1 MYQLIKSTVNYSSMG
16 MQDELFEN
24 EIEDASTVED
34 QDAIDDDKLGRSAA
48 LISICTIISRITGF
62 ARTWSMAWALGATFL
77 SSSYQVANNLPNML
91 YELVMGGMLTTAF
104 LPVYMSLKKNAGK
117 EKSEEY
123 ASNLMSL
130 VVLALGV
137 LAVLCIVFPSIVIY
151 TQSFYSDQQTMG
163 TATLL
168 FQFFAIQI
176 VFYGASSIL
185 SGILNSNRDYIWGA
199 IAPVFNNLIVIASF
213 VVYIIVSPAN
223 PDAAIYIIAIGSP
236 LGVFVQ
242 MAIQIPGLKRNGI
255 KLKPHI
261 SLKDPALRET
271 ASIGLPALFI
281 TLCGFITVSV
291 SNAASYSFADNGPSV
306 IAYSRLW
313 FTFPYSFL
321 AIPVATAM
329 FTELSDMQAS
339 GNTKGVVS
347 GIIKGSSQIGFLM
360 VPFAMF
366 LIIYSEPLVTL
377 YHIGAFTSE
386 GIIQIAM
393 YLAVMALA
401 LPFYGMNTYLQM
413 AFSSIRKMKAFSVMT
428 LLGSVLQVGIV
439 ALAVALQDAG
449 FGTNINWVAAGTIGA
464 YLLGDIASYIYLRR
478 LYHADGFKIS
488 PIAKSLLH
496 AFLLGLLGCI
506 IGLGVF
512 NLLQLMFGEMG
523 FSLVRALIYVLVS
536 GIFSIIATFA
546 PAIQLKLPEAS
557 FAINIW
563 NKIYS
568 KFRK

>member
-1 MYQLIKSTVNYSSMG
+1 MDSQN
-16 MQDELFEN
+16 ELFEN
-24 EIEDASTVED
+24 EIEELPAVQTLSDV
-34 QDAIDDDKLGRSAA
+34 DDEQLGHSAA

-104 LPVYMSLKKNAGK
+104 LPVYMSLKKKVGK
-117 EKSEEY
+117 EKSDEY
-123 ASNLMSL
+123 ASNLLTL
-130 VVLALGV
+130 VVVALGV
-137 LAVLCIVFPSIVIY
+137 LAILCMIFPQVVIY

-176 VFYGASSIL
+176 VFYGASSII

-213 VVYIIVSPAN
+213 IVYIFIAPAN
-223 PDAAIYIIAIGSP
+223 QEAAIYVIAIGSP

-255 KLKPHI
+255 KLKFRI

-271 ASIGLPALFI
+271 AAIGLPALFI
-281 TLCGFITVSV
+281 TICGFITVSV

-329 FTELSDMQAS
+329 FTELSDMQAE
-339 GNTKGVVS
+339 GNVSGVVA

-360 VPFAMF
+360 VPFALF
-366 LIIYSEPLVTL
+366 LIIYSQPLVTL
-377 YHIGAFTSE
+377 YHVGAFTSD
-386 GIIQIAM
+386 GITQIAM
-393 YLAVMALA
+393 YLAVMAIA

-413 AFSSIRKMKAFSVMT
+413 AFSSIRKMKAFSIVT
-428 LLGSVLQVGIV
+428 LMGSALQVAIV
-439 ALAVALQDAG
+439 AIAVAINNIGGPA
-449 FGTNINWVAAGTIGA
+449 NINWVAAGTIGA
-464 YLLGDIASYIYLRR
+464 YLLGDVASYIYLQR
-478 LYHADGFKIS
+478 LFRENGFHVL

-496 AFLLGLLGCI
+496 ALLLGLLGCI
-506 IGLGVF
+506 AGLIVF
-512 NLLQLMFGEMG
+512 NLLQFAFGEMG
-523 FSLVRALIYVLVS
+523 SSLLRALIYVVISGVISVLV
-536 GIFSIIATFA
+536 TFA
-546 PAIQLKLPEAS
+546 PAIKMQLPEAS
-557 FAINIW
+557 FVISIW
-563 NKIYS
+563 SKLLAKIH
-568 KFRK
+568 R

>member
-1 MYQLIKSTVNYSSMG
+1 MNTEN
-16 MQDELFEN
+16 ELFEN
-24 EIEDASTVED
+24 EIEELYDAKALDSINDE
-34 QDAIDDDKLGRSAA
+34 QLGHSAA
-48 LISICTIISRITGF
+48 LISICTIVSRITGF

-104 LPVYMSLKKNAGK
+104 LPVYMSLKKKLGK

-123 ASNLMSL
+123 ASNLLTL
-130 VVLALGV
+130 VIVALGI
-137 LAVLCIVFPSIVIY
+137 LAALCMVFPQAVIY

-176 VFYGASSIL
+176 IFYGASSII

-199 IAPVFNNLIVIASF
+199 IAPVFNNVIVIVAF
-213 VVYIIVSPAN
+213 VVYIVVAPYN
-223 PDAAIYIIAIGSP
+223 QEMAIYVIAVGSP
-236 LGVFVQ
+236 LGVFIQ
-242 MAIQIPGLKRNGI
+242 MAIQIPGLRRNGI
-255 KLKPHI
+255 RLRPHL

-271 ASIGLPALFI
+271 AAIGLPALFI
-281 TLCGFITVSV
+281 TICGFITVSV

-339 GNTKGVVS
+339 NNTAGVVQ

-366 LIIYSEPLVTL
+366 LIIFAQPLVTL

-386 GIIQIAM
+386 GILQIAM
-393 YLAVMALA
+393 YLAVMAVA
-401 LPFYGMNTYLQM
+401 LPFYGINTFLQM
-413 AFSSIRKMKAFSVMT
+413 SFSSIRKMMACSVMT
-428 LLGSVLQVGIV
+428 LLGSALQVAII
-439 ALAVALQDAG
+439 AIAVAIHDSG
-449 FGTNINWVAAGTIGA
+449 GPSDINWVAAGTIGA
-464 YLLGDIASYIYLRR
+464 YLLSDIASFIYLRR
-478 LYHADGFKIS
+478 LYRNDGFRIS
-488 PIAKSLLH
+488 PIAKSMLH
-496 AFLLGLLGCI
+496 AFLLGLLGCVV
-506 IGLGVF
+506 GLGMF
-512 NLLQLMFGEMG
+512 NLLQLFFGQME
-523 FSLVRALIYVLVS
+523 FSLVRALVYVLIS
-536 GIFSIIATFA
+536 GIFSIVATFA
-546 PAIQLKLPEAS
+546 PAVQLKLPEAS
-557 FAINIW
+557 FVTNIW
-563 NKIYS
+563 NK
-568 KFRK
+568 FARKLKRKA